1 MGRVD
6 FLRRRTRLRQT
17 TQWKDNKAVKDVRVV
32 GGFSTKI
39 EVECRSL
46 EEAVE
51 AVEAGSDVI
60 MLDNF
65 APQALAKTAADLKER
80 YPKVIIE
87 ASGGITED
95 NLAQYS
101 LRILS

>member
-1 MGRVD
+1 MCPCV
-6 FLRRRTRLRQT
+6 LQ
-17 TQWKDNKAVKDVRVV
+17 AVKDVRVV

-51 AVEAGSDVI
+51 AIEAGSDVI

-65 APQALAKTAADLKER
+65 APEVLQANYLVNIRFKW
-80 YPKVIIE
+80 
-87 ASGGITED
+87 
-95 NLAQYS
+95 
-101 LRILS
+101 

>member
-1 MGRVD
+1 MLQKSLQLCFDV
-6 FLRRRTRLRQT
+6 FQ
-17 TQWKDNKAVKDVRVV
+17 AVKDVRVV

-65 APQALAKTAADLKER
+65 SPEVK
-80 YPKVIIE
+80 
-87 ASGGITED
+87 
-95 NLAQYS
+95 
-101 LRILS
+101 